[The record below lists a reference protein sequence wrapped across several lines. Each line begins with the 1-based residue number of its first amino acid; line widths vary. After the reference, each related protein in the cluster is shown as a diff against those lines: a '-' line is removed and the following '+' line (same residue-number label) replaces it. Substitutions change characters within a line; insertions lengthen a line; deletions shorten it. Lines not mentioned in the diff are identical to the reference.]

1 MILSK
6 NLWTAALA
14 LPLLAFFPVGCASN
28 AGGNDDTSSS
38 DDALD
43 EAALGAVAEHPTTS
57 PCAENAVQGQVRCHA
72 HLRATPDGQIQ
83 AFAAPSGLKPA
94 DLQAA
99 YKVPTGSK
107 ATIAIVDAQD
117 DPNAEADLAKYRAQ
131 FNLPACT
138 TANGCFKKVNQRGE
152 QKNYPK
158 ADKGWAGEIALDID
172 MASAICPTCK
182 IILVEA
188 DQPTNDDLGTAVNT
202 AVKLGATVVS
212 NSYGGG
218 EDATDLQADTK
229 YFNHPGVAIFASS
242 GDDGFGVSYPASS
255 PGVIGVGGTKLTK
268 SSSSRGW
275 AESAWTG
282 AGSGCSTVEP
292 KPAWQ
297 TDTGCK
303 KKTVSD
309 VSAVADP
316 NTGVAVFDTFGSS
329 GWVVFGGT
337 SVASP
342 VVASIFAATGNGDKT
357 AQTIWTHTKDF
368 NDVKSGKNGTCSSS
382 APYLCKAATGF
393 DGPSGWGTPIGSK
406 LATLSANALPADA
419 VAQ

>member
-1 MILSK
+1 MTLSK
-6 NLWTAALA
+6 NLWTTALA
-14 LPLLAFFPVGCASN
+14 LPLLAFLPIGCASN
-28 AGGNDDTSSS
+28 AGNDDDTSSS

-43 EAALGAVAEHPTTS
+43 QAALDAVPEYPTTS
-57 PCAENAVQGQVRCHA
+57 LCAQNVAPGQVRCHA
-72 HLRATPDGQIQ
+72 HLRATPDGAVQ

-94 DLQAA
+94 DLQSA
-99 YKVPTGSK
+99 YKVPHGST
-107 ATIAIVDAQD
+107 ATIAIVDAMD

-158 ADKGWAGEIALDID
+158 SDKGWAGEIALDID
-172 MASAICPTCK
+172 MASAVCPTCK

-188 DQPTNDDLGTAVNT
+188 DQPSTEDLGAAVNQ
-202 AVKLGATVVS
+202 AVKMGATVVS

-218 EDATDLQADTK
+218 EDKTDLDADK
-229 YFNHPGVAIFASS
+229 QFFNHPGVAIFASS
-242 GDDGFGVSYPASS
+242 GDDGFGVEYPASS

-282 AGSGCSTVEP
+282 AGSGCSKFEP

-297 TDTGCK
+297 NDTGCK
-303 KKTVSD
+303 FKTVSD
-309 VSAVADP
+309 VSAIADP

-357 AQTIWTHTKDF
+357 AETIWKNTKDF
-368 NDVKSGKNGTCSSS
+368 NDVKKGKNGTCSAS
-382 APYLCKAATGF
+382 APYLCKSATGF
-393 DGPSGWGTPIGSK
+393 DGPTGWGTPIGSK
-406 LATLSANALPADA
+406 LTALSSNAIPADDT
-419 VAQ
+419 AQ